1 MLKTFIDRPVLST
14 VISIII
20 VILGVLGLSQLPIT
34 QYPDIAP
41 PTITVNATYPGAS
54 AETILESVII
64 PLEEQ
69 INGVEGM
76 TYLTS
81 TATNSGTASI
91 TVFFDQEVDQDIAA
105 VNVQNRVA
113 RANPLLPQAVI
124 QTGVTVQKQ
133 QTSALMYISFYS
145 TNEDYDDTFIQNYL
159 KINVI
164 PEMQRVNGVGDVNV
178 FGSKDYAMRIWLQ
191 PEKLAAYNLIPSDVT
206 AALREQSLEAAAGS
220 LGDNNG
226 EAFSYT
232 IKYGGRFKTEAQ
244 YSDIIIKALGN
255 GEYLRL
261 DDIAEIELGAQ
272 SYLGGS
278 ITGGYP
284 AVNMGIFQVKGSN
297 ARDIIIE
304 IEKKLEEI
312 KAALPSGIEVFVP
325 YNTNNFLNAS
335 IEKVVS
341 TLAEAFLLVFLVV
354 FIFLQD
360 FRSTLIPAIAVPVSI
375 IGTFFFLNL
384 FGYSI
389 NLLTLF
395 ALVLAIGIV
404 VDDAIVV
411 VEAVHAKIDEGESDP
426 KKATVEAMH
435 EISGAIISIT
445 LVMAAVFI
453 PVTFVQGP
461 TGVFYEQFGITLIV
475 AIIIS
480 AVNALTLSPALCAL
494 FLKGHDEKE
503 GKKKKNFMQRF
514 FDAFNSGFNAT
525 IKKYGRSVHFLY
537 RNKWITV
544 LILML
549 AVGGIWWSSSE
560 VKTGFVP
567 DEDRGIVFTNIELP
581 AGSSIDRT
589 HEVNLQ
595 LYEKLKQIPGVKQAS
610 LIEGRSF
617 LGGAGSNY
625 GLGFIRLDEWEDRD
639 ADSLSVESITAKM
652 FGVAAQIPEANII
665 FFAPPS
671 IPGFGSAAGAEVNLL
686 DRSGGSFEDLDKTN
700 QEFIGKLSQRPEIK
714 FAQASFNTQYPQYE
728 IELNTPLAKE
738 LGVPISSIFSTLQ
751 GYIGS
756 IFAADFARFGKQYR
770 VYVQAL
776 PEDRAEVDDLN
787 KLYVRT
793 QSGEM
798 TPITQFVSLKRVY
811 GPQFVSRF
819 NLFNSSKITATSNP
833 GYSSGDVIG
842 AVEEVSKSLPS
853 NYTTAY
859 SGLTR
864 EEVNAGNQTT
874 TIFLLSLVFV
884 YFLLAAQ
891 YESYLIPFS
900 VLLSLPL
907 GVFGAYI
914 TTQFAGLQNNIY
926 FQIALIMLLGLL
938 AKNAILIVEFA
949 LQRRRNGESI
959 VEAAVK
965 GAEAR
970 LRPILMTS
978 FAFILGL
985 MPLVLASGVGAEGNR
1000 SIGTGAVGGLLIG
1013 TILGVF
1019 VIPILF
1025 IFFQWLQE
1033 KITGDPSSKKL
1044 QILKKFHHEH
1054 IKNHKIFSICNGPV
1068 VIRFLFFG

>member
-1 MLKTFIDRPVLST
+1 MLKTFIERPVLST

-20 VILGVLGLSQLPIT
+20 VILGVLGLTSLPIT

-41 PTITVNATYPGAS
+41 PTVTVSATYPGAN

-81 TATNSGTASI
+81 TASNTGAASI
-91 TVFFDQEVDQDIAA
+91 TVFFDQSVNPDIAA
-105 VNVQNRVA
+105 VNVQNRVS
-113 RANPLLPQAVI
+113 RASPLLPQAVLE
-124 QTGVTVQKQ
+124 TGVTTQKQ
-133 QTSALMYISFYS
+133 QSSALMYMSFYS
-145 TNEDYDDTFIQNYL
+145 TNPYYNDTFIQNYL
-159 KINVI
+159 KINII
-164 PEMQRVNGVGDVNV
+164 PELQRVNGVGNVSV
-178 FGSKDYAMRIWLQ
+178 FGAKDYAMRIWLK
-191 PEKLAAYNLIPSDVT
+191 PEKLAAYGLIPTDIT
-206 AALREQSLEAAAGS
+206 AALKEQSLEAAAGS
-220 LGDNNG
+220 LGENAG
-226 EAFSYT
+226 EAFSYV
-232 IKYGGRFKTEAQ
+232 IKYGGRFKTEKQ
-244 YSDIIIKALGN
+244 YSDIIVKALGN
-255 GEYLRL
+255 GQFLRL
-261 DDIAEIELGAQ
+261 NDVAKIELGAQ
-272 SYLGGS
+272 SYSGGGS
-278 ITGGYP
+278 TMGNP
-284 AVNMGIFQVKGSN
+284 AVNLGIFQTKGSN
-297 ARDIIIE
+297 ARDIILE
-304 IEKKLEEI
+304 IEQRLEKL
-312 KAALPSGIEVFVP
+312 KGDLPKGIELFVP

-335 IEKVVS
+335 IEKVVT

-360 FRSTLIPAIAVPVSI
+360 FRSTLIPAISVPVSI

-411 VEAVHAKIDEGESDP
+411 VEAVHAKIDEGEHDP

-435 EISGAIISIT
+435 DISGAIISIT

-453 PVTFVQGP
+453 PVTFIQGP
-461 TGVFYEQFGITLIV
+461 TGVFYEQFGVTLIV
-475 AIIIS
+475 AIVIS
-480 AVNALTLSPALCAL
+480 AINALTLSPALCAL
-494 FLKGHDEKE
+494 FLKGHDDKQNS
-503 GKKKKNFMQRF
+503 KKKGFLGRF
-514 FDAFNSGFNAT
+514 FNGFNRGFSAT
-525 IKKYGRSVHFLY
+525 VKKYGKALYFLY
-537 RNKWITV
+537 RNKWITAVV
-544 LILML
+544 LLA
-549 AVGGIWWSSSE
+549 AVGAIYWSSS
-560 VKTGFVP
+560 VLPTGFVP
-567 DEDRGIVFTNIELP
+567 DEDRGIVFLNVELP

-589 HEVNLQ
+589 HQVNRK
-595 LYEKLKQIPGVKQAS
+595 LYEKIIKIPGVKAGS
-610 LIEGRSF
+610 VIEGRSF
-617 LGGAGSNY
+617 LGGEGSNN
-625 GLGFIRLDEWEDRD
+625 GLGFIRLDDWSERE
-639 ADSLSVESITAKM
+639 ADSLSIESITGQM
-652 FGVAAQIPEANII
+652 FGIAATIPEANIL

-671 IPGFGSAAGAEVNLL
+671 IPGFGSSAGVEVNLL
-686 DRSGGSFEDLDKTN
+686 DRSGGSFANLDKTT
-700 QEFIGKLSQRPEIK
+700 QEFIGKLTQRPEIQY
-714 FAQASFNTQYPQYE
+714 AQSSFNTNYPQYE
-728 IELNTPLAKE
+728 IELNSALATE

-756 IFAADFARFGKQYR
+756 IFATDFSRFGKQYR

-776 PEDRAEVDDLN
+776 PEDRAELKDLDE
-787 KLYVRT
+787 LYVRT
-793 QSGEM
+793 GTGEM
-798 TPITQFVSLKRVY
+798 TPITAFVTLKKVY
-811 GPQFVSRF
+811 GPQSVTRF
-819 NLFNSSKITATSNP
+819 NLYNSTKLTAAPNP
-833 GYSSGDVIG
+833 GFSSGDAIK
-842 AVEEVSKSLPS
+842 AVEEVAATLPS
-853 NYTTAY
+853 NYSTAY

-864 EEVNAGNQTT
+864 EEVDAGNQTT
-874 TIFLLSLVFV
+874 TIFLLSLMFV

-907 GVFGAYI
+907 GVFGAYF
-914 TTQFAGLQNNIY
+914 TTQMAGLENNIY

-949 LQRRRNGESI
+949 LQRRKRGEDL

-985 MPLVLASGVGAEGNR
+985 TPLVLANGVGAEGNR

-1013 TILGVF
+1013 TVLGVF

-1033 KITGDPSSKKL
+1033 KISGVPQKANQGKE
-1044 QILKKFHHEH
+1044 LKEE
-1054 IKNHKIFSICNGPV
+1054 SI
-1068 VIRFLFFG
+1068 

>member
-1 MLKTFIDRPVLST
+1 MLEKFIERPVLST

-20 VILGVLGLSQLPIT
+20 VILGLLGLTTLPIT

-41 PTITVNATYPGAS
+41 PTISVSANYPGAN

-81 TATNSGTASI
+81 TATNSGTATI
-91 TVFFDQEVDQDIAA
+91 DVFFDQEVDPDIAA

-113 RANPLLPQAVI
+113 RANSLLPQAVI
-124 QTGVTVQKQ
+124 QTGVTTQKQ
-133 QTSALMYISFYS
+133 QTSALMFMSFYS
-145 TNEDYDDTFIQNYL
+145 TNPDYDETFVQNYL

-164 PEMQRVNGVGDVNV
+164 PEIQRVDGVGNVNV

-191 PEKLAAYNLIPSDVT
+191 PEKLAAYSLIPSDVI
-206 AALREQSLEAAAGS
+206 AVLNEQSLEAAAGS
-220 LGDNNG
+220 LGENDG
-226 EAFSYT
+226 EAFSYV
-232 IKYGGRFKTEAQ
+232 IKYGGRFKTQEQ
-244 YSDIIIKALGN
+244 YSNIVVKALDN
-255 GEYLRL
+255 GRFLRL
-261 DDIAEIELGAQ
+261 SDIAEIELGAQ
-272 SYLGGS
+272 SYAASSMTAGH
-278 ITGGYP
+278 P
-284 AVNMGIFQVKGSN
+284 AVNMGIYQTKGSN
-297 ARDIIIE
+297 ARDIILE
-304 IEKKLEEI
+304 IENRLEQVRQD
-312 KAALPSGIEVFVP
+312 LPAGINIFVP

-341 TLAEAFLLVFLVV
+341 TLVEAFLLVFLVV

-411 VEAVHAKIDEGESDP
+411 VEAVHAKLDGGAKDA
-426 KKATVEAMH
+426 KKATVTAMS

-461 TGVFYEQFGITLIV
+461 TGVFYEQFGVTLIV

-494 FLKGHDEKE
+494 FLKPHTEEKE
-503 GKKKKNFMQRF
+503 GKKKNFMQRF
-514 FDAFNSGFNAT
+514 FDAFNSGFKAT
-525 IKKYGRSVHFLY
+525 TQKYGRSVNFLY
-537 RNKWITV
+537 THKWITV
-544 LILML
+544 LILVL
-549 AVGGIWWSSSE
+549 ALTGIWWSSSV

-567 DEDRGIVFTNIELP
+567 DEDRGIVFMNIELP
-581 AGSSIDRT
+581 PGSSIDRT
-589 HEVNLQ
+589 HEVNVE
-595 LYEKLKQIPGVKQAS
+595 LYSKIKQIPGVLDGS
-610 LIEGRSF
+610 VIEGRSF

-625 GLGFIRLDEWEDRD
+625 GLGFVRLKDWDERD
-639 ADSLSVESITAKM
+639 SDSLSMEAITAKM
-652 FGVAAQIPEANII
+652 FGVAATIPEANIV
-665 FFAPPS
+665 FFSPPS
-671 IPGFGSAAGAEVNLL
+671 IPGFGRSSGVEVNLL
-686 DRSGGSFEDLDKTN
+686 DRASGSFTDLDKIN
-700 QEFIGKLSQRPEIK
+700 KEFITNLSQRPEIQY
-714 FAQASFNTQYPQYE
+714 AQSSFDTAYPQYE
-728 IELNTPLAKE
+728 LEINVPRAKE
-738 LGVPISSIFSTLQ
+738 LGVSVSSIFATLQ

-756 IFAADFARFGKQYR
+756 IFAADFSRFGKQYR

-776 PEDRAEVDDLN
+776 PEDRSDRDNLDQMF
-787 KLYVRT
+787 VRT
-793 QSGEM
+793 NAGVM
-798 TPITQFVSLKRVY
+798 TPITEFISLERVY
-811 GPQFVSRF
+811 GPQSVTRF
-819 NLFNSSKITATSNP
+819 NLFNSTKITAATNP
-833 GYSSGDVIG
+833 GYSSGDAIK
-842 AVEEVSKSLPS
+842 AVEEVAKSLPITFS
-853 NYTTAY
+853 VAY

-864 EEVNAGNQTT
+864 EEVNAGDQTT
-874 TIFLLSLVFV
+874 TIFLLSIVFV

-900 VLLSLPL
+900 VLFSLPL
-907 GVFGAYI
+907 GVFGAYF
-914 TTQFAGLQNNIY
+914 TTQLAGLQNNIY

-949 LQRRRNGESI
+949 LQRRKHGLSI
-959 VEAAVK
+959 LDAAVE
-965 GAEAR
+965 GAESR

-985 MPLVLASGVGAEGNR
+985 MPLALANGVGAEGNR

-1013 TILGVF
+1013 TVIGVF
-1019 VIPILF
+1019 VIPTLF

-1033 KITGDPSSKKL
+1033 KVSGTP
-1044 QILKKFHHEH
+1044 KFE
-1054 IKNHKIFSICNGPV
+1054 KV
-1068 VIRFLFFG
+1068 QEAE

>member
-1 MLKTFIDRPVLST
+1 MLKTFIERPVLST

-20 VILGVLGLSQLPIT
+20 VILGILGVTALPIT

-41 PTITVNATYPGAS
+41 PTIQVSATYPGAN
-54 AETILESVII
+54 AETILESVVI

-91 TVFFDQEVDQDIAA
+91 QVFFDQDVDADIAA

-113 RANPLLPQAVI
+113 RANPLLPQAVL
-124 QTGVTVQKQ
+124 QTGVTTQKQ
-133 QTSALMYISFYS
+133 QSSALMFLSVYS
-145 TNEDYDDTFIQNYL
+145 SNEDYDDTFIQNYL

-164 PEMQRVNGVGDVNV
+164 PEIQRVNGVGDVNV
-178 FGSKDYAMRIWLQ
+178 FGGKDYAMRIWLK
-191 PEKLAAYNLIPSDVT
+191 PEKLAAYGLIPTDVT
-206 AALREQSLEAAAGS
+206 AALREQSLEAAAGA
-220 LGDNNG
+220 LGENNG

-232 IKYGGRFKTEAQ
+232 IKYGGQFKTEAQ
-244 YSDIIIKALGN
+244 YSDIVLKALGN
-255 GEYLRL
+255 GEFLML
-261 DDIAEIELGAQ
+261 GDVADVELGAQ
-272 SYLGGS
+272 SYSGS
-278 ITGGYP
+278 SVTRGNP
-284 AVNMGIFQVKGSN
+284 AVSMGIYQTKGSN
-297 ARDIIIE
+297 AREIITEVKKVLDDVKEELPEGMDIFI
-304 IEKKLEEI
+304 
-312 KAALPSGIEVFVP
+312 P
-325 YNTNNFLNAS
+325 YDTNNFLNAS
-335 IEKVVS
+335 IEKVVT

-411 VEAVHAKIDEGESDP
+411 VEAVHAKIDKGEKNP
-426 KKATVEAMH
+426 KKASLEAMH

-461 TGVFYEQFGITLIV
+461 TGVFYEQFGVTLIV
-475 AIIIS
+475 AIVIS

-503 GKKKKNFMQRF
+503 SGKGKKPGFVQRF
-514 FDAFNSGFNAT
+514 FDGFNRGFDAT
-525 IKKYGRSVHFLY
+525 IKKYGKSVHFLY
-537 RNKWITV
+537 RHKWITAAI
-544 LILML
+544 LIL
-549 AVGGIWWSSSE
+549 AGAGIWWSSSTL
-560 VKTGFVP
+560 KTGFVP
-567 DEDRGIVFTNIELP
+567 DEDRGIIFLNVELP

-589 HEVNLQ
+589 HQVNQ
-595 LYEKLKQIPGVKQAS
+595 KLYEGLIKIPGVQAGTVV
-610 LIEGRSF
+610 EGRSF
-617 LGGAGSNY
+617 LGGAGSNF
-625 GLGFIRLDEWEDRD
+625 GLGFIRLEDWGERD
-639 ADSLSVESITAKM
+639 ADSLSIETITGKM
-652 FGVAAQIPEANII
+652 FGVAAQIPEANIV

-671 IPGFGSAAGAEVNLL
+671 IPGFGSSAGVEVNLL
-686 DRSGGSFEDLDKTN
+686 DRSGGTFEDLDATN
-700 QEFIGKLSQRPEIK
+700 QDFIGKLSQRPEIQY
-714 FAQASFNTQYPQYE
+714 AQSSFNTRYPQYE
-728 IELNTPLAKE
+728 LELNVPLAKE
-738 LGVPISSIFSTLQ
+738 LGVSISSIFSTLQ

-756 IFAADFARFGKQYR
+756 IFASDFSRFGKQYR

-776 PEDRAEVDDLN
+776 PQDRADKSALDQ
-787 KLYVRT
+787 LYVRT

-798 TPITQFVSLKRVY
+798 TPITQFVNLKRVY
-811 GPQFVSRF
+811 GPQSVTRF
-819 NLFNSSKITATSNP
+819 NLFNSTTVSAATNP
-833 GYSSGDVIG
+833 GYSSGDAIK
-842 AVEEVSKSLPS
+842 AVQEVASELPA
-853 NYTTAY
+853 NYSTAY

-874 TIFLLSLVFV
+874 TIFMLSILFV

-891 YESYLIPFS
+891 YESYLLPFS
-900 VLLSLPL
+900 ILLSLPL

-914 TTQFAGLQNNIY
+914 TTQLAGLQNNIY

-959 VEAAVK
+959 LDAAIN

-985 MPLVLASGVGAEGNR
+985 MPLVLASGVGAKGNR

-1013 TILGVF
+1013 TVLGVF

-1025 IFFQWLQE
+1025 ILFQWLQE
-1033 KITGDPSSKKL
+1033 KISGDPSQK
-1044 QILKKFHHEH
+1044 QIE
-1054 IKNHKIFSICNGPV
+1054 NTEQNV
-1068 VIRFLFFG
+1068 